1 MSPADHPPSVRDPD
15 APDFRVL
22 SDAQRQR
29 IHDAALAILDDPGV
43 RITTA
48 DARDVLV
55 GAGAVRAGGETI
67 RIPSRLVDEALAAAP
82 RRFVLF
88 DRQGQERMRLGEG
101 RPYFGTGV
109 TALAYEDPRT
119 GAVADVTLDD
129 VAALAR
135 LTDAL
140 PNLDFIATPGVVRA
154 GPDLPQRIVNQR
166 EFLAMLTGTTKPIM
180 PLVADADALADIA
193 EMAAIVA
200 GGEDVLRARPF
211 VVPYLN
217 SVTPLVFDP
226 GTLDKLLLAVDRGLP
241 VVCQAAPTL
250 GGTGPVTPAGTA
262 VLCAAETLAGLVIA
276 QARRPGAP
284 YISGSMPM
292 AMDMR
297 TGDVTGGG
305 APGLLVYL
313 AGVEMARHWGLPQV
327 GSAGAVDAKLSDE
340 QSARQAALEITA
352 SALEGV
358 DLSFDVGSLEMGL
371 AVSAI
376 QVVLA
381 DEAIEVARGLLRGVP
396 TDDEALAVDVIRE
409 VGIGGHFLASRH
421 TADHQRELWMPTL
434 TSWDSRRSW
443 EAAGAGS
450 LRDRARARA
459 IELIEHHR
467 PPDLPA
473 DILDALE
480 SVVER
485 RRVADAGGH
494 RGS

>member
-1 MSPADHPPSVRDPD
+1 LSRSDPPPSAQDPG
-15 APDFRVL
+15 APTFRVL
-22 SDAQRQR
+22 SDGQRRR
-29 IHDAALAILDDPGV
+29 IHEAAVAVLEDPGI
-43 RITTA
+43 RITTEAGRGVLA
-48 DARDVLV
+48 D
-55 GAGAVRAGGETI
+55 AGAVPSDGGVV
-67 RIPSRLVDEALAAAP
+67 RIPARLVTDALAAAP
-82 RRFVLF
+82 QRFLLY
-88 DRQGQERMRLGEG
+88 DREGRERIRLGEG

-109 TALAYEDPRT
+109 TALAYEDPET
-119 GAVADVTLDD
+119 GVVDDVTLDD
-129 VAALAR
+129 MAALAR

-140 PNLDFIATPGVVRA
+140 PSLDFIATPGVVRA

-180 PLVADADALADIA
+180 PLVADATALGDIA

-200 GGEDVLRARPF
+200 GGEDALRARPF

-226 GTLDKLLLAVDRGLP
+226 TTLDKLLLAVDRGLP
-241 VVCQAAPTL
+241 VACQAAPTL
-250 GGTGPVTPAGTA
+250 GGTAPVTPAGTA
-262 VLCAAETLAGLVIA
+262 VLCAAETLAALVIA

-284 YISGSMPM
+284 FISGSMPM

-305 APGLLVYL
+305 APGLLAYL
-313 AGVEMARHWGLPQV
+313 AGAEMARHWGLPQV

-340 QSARQAALEITA
+340 QSARQAALEITS
-352 SALEGV
+352 SALAGV
-358 DLSFDVGSLEMGL
+358 DLAFDVGSLEMGL

-376 QVVLA
+376 QIVLA

-409 VGIGGHFLASRH
+409 VGVGGHFLASRH
-421 TADHQRELWMPTL
+421 TARHQRDLWMPTL
-434 TSWDSRRSW
+434 TSWGSRSAW
-443 EAAGAGS
+443 EAAGGGS

-459 IELIEHHR
+459 IELIEGHR

-473 DILDALE
+473 NVLDALE
-480 SVVER
+480 AVVER
-485 RRVADAGGH
+485 RRIAGAGTD